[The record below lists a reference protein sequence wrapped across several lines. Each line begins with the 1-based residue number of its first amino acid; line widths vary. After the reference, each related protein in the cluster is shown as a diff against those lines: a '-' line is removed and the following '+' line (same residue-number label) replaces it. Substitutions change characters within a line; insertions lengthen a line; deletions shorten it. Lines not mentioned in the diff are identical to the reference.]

1 VTNELRF
8 DEQVA
13 VITGAGGGLGKQYAL
28 LLASR
33 GARVAV
39 NDTGGSVTGG
49 GSNTEAAH
57 AAAEEIRQRGG
68 QAVADTHSVTSP
80 EGGKAIIDAALRAW
94 GRVDIV
100 INNAGIV
107 GDAPFEDMTAERLE
121 PLLDVHVRGAF
132 NVTRPAWTVMRERR
146 YGRILNTCSAAGI
159 LGAERMSN
167 YGAAK
172 TGLIG
177 FTRVLAA
184 EGIDHNIKV
193 NAIAPIAH
201 TRMLA
206 HSVDG
211 ATGQQA
217 VEYDEAAQA
226 VLDNLVGQY
235 LQRLDP
241 ALVAPVAAFLVHR
254 ECRVSGEIYTVG
266 AGHVAR
272 FFIGRTRGFYRPGL
286 TVEDVR
292 DHLDEIRDEAG
303 YTVPRGPADEMTELF
318 ATTAPPNVDLLAQNP
333 MISPNMST
341 LDPAEGQQ
349 LNAVPTPSG
358 GGTDRRQPN
367 GWMPAAA
374 NRTAD

>member
-8 DEQVA
+8 DNQVA

-28 LLASR
+28 LLAAR
-33 GARVAV
+33 GARIVV
-39 NDTGGSVTGG
+39 NDTGGSVTGYG
-49 GSNTEAAH
+49 CDLEAAH
-57 AAAEEIRQRGG
+57 ATADEIRRLGG
-68 QAVADTHSVTSP
+68 QAIADTHSVTTP
-80 EGGKAIIDAALRAW
+80 EGGKAIIDTALRAW

-121 PLLDVHVRGAF
+121 PLIDVHLKGAF
-132 NVTRPAWTVMRERR
+132 YVTRPAWTVMREQR

-184 EGIDHNIKV
+184 EGADHNIKV
-193 NAIAPIAH
+193 NAVAPIAY

-206 HSVDG
+206 RSVDG

-217 VEYDEAAQA
+217 VENDVAARA
-226 VLDNLVGQY
+226 VLDDLVGQY
-235 LQRLDP
+235 LQKLEP

-254 ECRVSGEIYTVG
+254 ECPVSGEIYTVG

-272 FFIGRTRGFYRPGL
+272 FFIGRTKGFYRPGL
-286 TVEDVR
+286 SIEDVR

-303 YTVPRGPADEMTELF
+303 YTVLRGPADEMTELF
-318 ATTAPPNVDLLAQNP
+318 ATVSD
-333 MISPNMST
+333 
-341 LDPAEGQQ
+341 
-349 LNAVPTPSG
+349 
-358 GGTDRRQPN
+358 
-367 GWMPAAA
+367 
-374 NRTAD
+374 

>member
-1 VTNELRF
+1 MTNELRF

-13 VITGAGGGLGKQYAL
+13 VITGAGGGLGKHYAS
-28 LLASR
+28 LLAAR
-33 GARVAV
+33 GARVVV

-49 GSNTEAAH
+49 GSDAAAAPAVTEAIG
-57 AAAEEIRQRGG
+57 AAGG
-68 QAVADTHSVTSP
+68 RAVADTHTVTTP
-80 EGGKAIIDAALRAW
+80 EGGQAIIDTALRAW

-107 GDAPFEDMTAERLE
+107 GDAPFEDMTADRLE
-121 PLLDVHVRGAF
+121 PLLDVHLKGAF
-132 NVTRPAWTVMRERR
+132 YVTRPAWVVMRRQG

-177 FTRVLAA
+177 LTRVLAA
-184 EGIDHNIKV
+184 EGAAHNIKV
-193 NAIAPIAH
+193 NAIAPIAY

-211 ATGQQA
+211 AAEGR
-217 VEYDEAAQA
+217 DDPAAQA
-226 VLDNLVGQY
+226 VLDDLVGQY
-235 LQRLDP
+235 LRSLDP
-241 ALVAPVAAFLVHR
+241 ALVAPVAAFLTHR
-254 ECRVSGEIYTVG
+254 DCPVSGEIYTVG

-286 TVEDVR
+286 SVEDVR
-292 DHLDEIRDEAG
+292 DHLGEIRDEAG

-318 ATTAPPNVDLLAQNP
+318 EAIMNQ
-333 MISPNMST
+333 
-341 LDPAEGQQ
+341 
-349 LNAVPTPSG
+349 
-358 GGTDRRQPN
+358 
-367 GWMPAAA
+367 
-374 NRTAD
+374 AD